1 MKKVVLFILVVAF
14 PTFIMAQNSAVDKLF
29 AKYKGKQGV
38 TTVSVS
44 PELFQMINA
53 MGIEE
58 LEEQDFPMDKI
69 ASVKILTIED
79 EEGYEDVNFYNEIKK
94 DLDVSDFAEVMT
106 VDDGG
111 EVVRMWMK
119 VDKKTVSEF
128 LLIVGGDDN
137 VLIYIT
143 GNFNIVAQTKVHH
156 FCFINV
162 KYVICKISEA
172 KKNLIFIVRNS
183 NHRPFKT
190 RV

>member
-1 MKKVVLFILVVAF
+1 MKRVVLFILVVAF
-14 PTFIMAQNSAVDKLF
+14 PAFMMAQNSAVDKLF
-29 AKYKGKQGV
+29 AKYQGKKGV

-58 LEEQDFPMDKI
+58 IEEQDFPLDKV

-94 DLDVSDFAEVMT
+94 DLDVADFAEVMT

-119 VDKKTVSEF
+119 VDKSKVSEF

-143 GNFNIVAQTKVHH
+143 GNFDMNDLEELAETMDHDFDID
-156 FCFINV
+156 F
-162 KYVICKISEA
+162 
-172 KKNLIFIVRNS
+172 
-183 NHRPFKT
+183 
-190 RV
+190 

>member
-14 PTFIMAQNSAVDKLF
+14 PAFLMAQNSAVDKLF
-29 AKYKGKQGV
+29 AKYKGQKGV

-44 PELFQMINA
+44 PELFQMVNA

-58 LEEQDFPMDKI
+58 LEEQDFPLDKI
-69 ASVKILTIED
+69 VSVKILTIED
-79 EEGYEDVNFYNEIKK
+79 DEGYEDVNFYNEIKK
-94 DLDVSDFAEVMT
+94 DLDVSDFTEVLT

-119 VDKKTVSEF
+119 ADKAVISEF

-143 GNFNIVAQTKVHH
+143 GDFDMNDLEELAETMDYDID
-156 FCFINV
+156 I
-162 KYVICKISEA
+162 
-172 KKNLIFIVRNS
+172 
-183 NHRPFKT
+183 
-190 RV
+190 

>member
-14 PTFIMAQNSAVDKLF
+14 PAFMMAQNSAVDKLF
-29 AKYKGKQGV
+29 AKYQGKKGV
-38 TTVSVS
+38 TTVSIS
-44 PELFQMINA
+44 PELFQMVNA

-58 LEEQDFPMDKI
+58 LEEQDLPLDKV

-79 EEGYEDVNFYNEIKK
+79 EEGWEDVNFYNEIKK
-94 DLDVSDFAEVMT
+94 DLDVDDFEEVMT

-143 GNFNIVAQTKVHH
+143 GDFNMNDLEELAESIDHD
-156 FCFINV
+156 FDIDF
-162 KYVICKISEA
+162 
-172 KKNLIFIVRNS
+172 
-183 NHRPFKT
+183 
-190 RV
+190 

>member
-1 MKKVVLFILVVAF
+1 MKKVVLFILIVAF
-14 PTFIMAQNSAVDKLF
+14 PAFMMAQNSAVDKLF
-29 AKYKGKQGV
+29 AKYKGQKGV

-58 LEEQDFPMDKI
+58 IEEQEFPMDKI

-94 DLDVSDFAEVMT
+94 DLDVSDFAEVLT

-119 VDKKTVSEF
+119 ADKAVVSEF

-143 GNFNIVAQTKVHH
+143 GDFNMNDLEELAETMDSDID
-156 FCFINV
+156 I
-162 KYVICKISEA
+162 
-172 KKNLIFIVRNS
+172 
-183 NHRPFKT
+183 
-190 RV
+190 

>member
-14 PTFIMAQNSAVDKLF
+14 PAFIMAQNSAVDKLF

-38 TTVSVS
+38 TTVSIS
-44 PELFQMINA
+44 PELFQMVNA

-58 LEEQDFPMDKI
+58 LEDQDFPMDKI
-69 ASVKILTIED
+69 ASIKILTIED
-79 EEGYEDVNFYNEIKK
+79 EEGYEGVNFYNEIKK

-119 VDKKTVSEF
+119 VNNSTVSEF

-143 GNFNIVAQTKVHH
+143 GDFNMNDLEELAETMDYDID
-156 FCFINV
+156 
-162 KYVICKISEA
+162 
-172 KKNLIFIVRNS
+172 L
-183 NHRPFKT
+183 
-190 RV
+190 

>member
-14 PTFIMAQNSAVDKLF
+14 PAFMMAQNSAVDKLF
-29 AKYKGKQGV
+29 AKYKGQKGV

-58 LEEQDFPMDKI
+58 IEEQEFPMDKI

-94 DLDVSDFAEVMT
+94 DLDVDDFAEVMT

-119 VDKKTVSEF
+119 LNKNTVSEF

-143 GNFNIVAQTKVHH
+143 GDFNMNDLEELAESIDHDLD
-156 FCFINV
+156 ID
-162 KYVICKISEA
+162 
-172 KKNLIFIVRNS
+172 L
-183 NHRPFKT
+183 
-190 RV
+190 

>member
-14 PTFIMAQNSAVDKLF
+14 PAFMMAQNSAVDKLF
-29 AKYKGKQGV
+29 AKYQGKQGV
-38 TTVSVS
+38 TTVSIS
-44 PELFQMINA
+44 PELFQMVNA

-58 LEEQDFPMDKI
+58 LEEQDLPLDKV

-79 EEGYEDVNFYNEIKK
+79 EEGWEDVNFYNEIKK
-94 DLDVSDFAEVMT
+94 DLEVDDFEEVMT

-143 GNFNIVAQTKVHH
+143 GNFNMNDLEELAESIDHDLDID
-156 FCFINV
+156 F
-162 KYVICKISEA
+162 
-172 KKNLIFIVRNS
+172 
-183 NHRPFKT
+183 
-190 RV
+190 

>member
-1 MKKVVLFILVVAF
+1 MFNKPKLEIMKRVVLFILIVAF
-14 PTFIMAQNSAVDKLF
+14 PAFIIAQNSAVDKLF
-29 AKYKGKQGV
+29 AKYQGKQGV
-38 TTVSVS
+38 TTVNIS
-44 PELFQMINA
+44 PELFQMVNA

-79 EEGYEDVNFYNEIKK
+79 EEGYEDVNFYEEIKK
-94 DLDVSDFAEVMT
+94 DLDVSDFAEVLT

-119 VDKKTVSEF
+119 ADKAVVSEF

-143 GNFNIVAQTKVHH
+143 GDFNMNDLEGLAETMDHDIH
-156 FCFINV
+156 IDM
-162 KYVICKISEA
+162 
-172 KKNLIFIVRNS
+172 
-183 NHRPFKT
+183 
-190 RV
+190 